1 MWWVAG
7 VVAAV
12 MGDDMAIVE
21 PPTSLNEGRGGSSS
35 VPDAGT
41 VERG

>member
-21 PPTSLNEGRGGSSS
+21 PPTSLNEGRGSSHD
-35 VPDAGT
+35 VADETTINGW
-41 VERG
+41 